1 MRDQPFCFT
10 KTKGLRKQQIHIIQG
25 AISIPQDLSVAEAH
39 LFTNQ
44 LFNLKRNP
52 VLGHGVQSIPVF
64 AMRSHFSVER
74 PPKNV
79 TTTQRTFFD
88 QEDRIFN
95 TDDGDHEVAP
105 LHDKPLIY
113 TRYPYFDFCLV
124 SDEESSARHDCRT
137 EPVIDRIGHVPDDC
151 STVRAHRIDWNEHQ
165 ASGMPNAMNST
176 FIVISISSRHGL
188 GEPHGSGTRLMAFG
202 AASRHACTRNC
213 PPLHALLNEPDAETA
228 LQSQGPITRTNKA
241 ADLSAHTKDIHSRGH
256 LGAAELG
263 QTRTTLGNISS
274 NRKPVAKAIQ
284 GATIHAK

>member
-105 LHDKPLIY
+105 Y
-113 TRYPYFDFCLV
+113 TTSP
-124 SDEESSARHDCRT
+124 
-137 EPVIDRIGHVPDDC
+137 
-151 STVRAHRIDWNEHQ
+151 
-165 ASGMPNAMNST
+165 
-176 FIVISISSRHGL
+176 
-188 GEPHGSGTRLMAFG
+188 
-202 AASRHACTRNC
+202 
-213 PPLHALLNEPDAETA
+213 
-228 LQSQGPITRTNKA
+228 
-241 ADLSAHTKDIHSRGH
+241 
-256 LGAAELG
+256 
-263 QTRTTLGNISS
+263 
-274 NRKPVAKAIQ
+274 
-284 GATIHAK
+284 